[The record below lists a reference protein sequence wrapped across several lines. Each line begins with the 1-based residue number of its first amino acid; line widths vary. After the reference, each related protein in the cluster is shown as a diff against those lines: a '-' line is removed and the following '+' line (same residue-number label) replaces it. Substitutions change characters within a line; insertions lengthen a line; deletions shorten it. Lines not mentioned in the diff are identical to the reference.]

1 VRPFID
7 SLFATKKYFISGG
20 VMIHELHMKKKDGAK
35 LDFEKMYDKL
45 VFFAANFE
53 NKRLF
58 H

>member
-1 VRPFID
+1 
-7 SLFATKKYFISGG
+7 
-20 VMIHELHMKKKDGAK
+20 MIHELHMKKKDGAK